1 MGYYEPN
8 DKTLLDIK
16 EQLKDLK
23 AILTKSQLLNPDDL
37 FCDNEEF
44 LKIMKISR
52 RTSQF
57 WRNTGIIGFI
67 QIGNKIYFRLKDIQE
82 LLNKNYKPSNNK

>member
-1 MGYYEPN
+1 MPYYEPTE
-8 DKTLLDIK
+8 KMFLEIK
-16 EQLKDLK
+16 EQLKELK

-52 RTSQF
+52 RM
-57 WRNTGIIGFI
+57 WRNNLRRI
-67 QIGNKIYFRLKDIQE
+67 
-82 LLNKNYKPSNNK
+82 S

>member
-1 MGYYEPN
+1 MPYYEPTE
-8 DKTLLDIK
+8 KTFLEIK

-57 WRNTGIIGFI
+57 WRNTGIIGFV

-82 LLNKNYKPSNNK
+82 LLNKNYKPANKK

>member
-1 MGYYEPN
+1 MPYYEPTE
-8 DKTLLDIK
+8 KMFLEVK
-16 EQLKDLK
+16 EQLKELK
-23 AILTKSQLLNPDDL
+23 AILSKSQLLHPDDL

-57 WRNTGIIGFI
+57 WRNTGIIGYV

-82 LLNKNYKPSNNK
+82 LLNQNYKPATIK

>member
-1 MGYYEPN
+1 MSYKEPN
-8 DKTLLDIK
+8 EKMLLEIND
-16 EQLKDLK
+16 QLKELK
-23 AILTKSQLLNPDDL
+23 AILSKTQLLNSDDL

-57 WRNTGIIGFI
+57 WRNTGIIGYV

-82 LLNKNYKPSNNK
+82 LLNKNYKPAIIK

>member
-8 DKTLLDIK
+8 EKTLLEINEK
-16 EQLKDLK
+16 LKDIK

-57 WRNTGIIGFI
+57 WRNTGIIKFI

-82 LLNKNYKPSNNK
+82 LLNNNYKSVSKD

>member
-1 MGYYEPN
+1 MGYYEPSE
-8 DKTLLDIK
+8 KTLLEINEK
-16 EQLKDLK
+16 LKDIK

-57 WRNTGIIGFI
+57 WRNTGIIKFI

-82 LLNKNYKPSNNK
+82 LLNKNYRSVSKD

>member
-1 MGYYEPN
+1 MPYYEPTE
-8 DKTLLDIK
+8 KMFLEIK
-16 EQLKDLK
+16 EQLKELK

-57 WRNTGIIGFI
+57 WRNTGIIGFV

-82 LLNKNYKPSNNK
+82 LLNKNYNPAKHK

>member
-1 MGYYEPN
+1 MPYYEPTE
-8 DKTLLDIK
+8 KKFLEIK

-57 WRNTGIIGFI
+57 WRNTGIIGFV
-67 QIGNKIYFRLKDIQE
+67 QIGNKIYFRLKDIQD
-82 LLNKNYKPSNNK
+82 LLNKNYKPANKK

>member
-1 MGYYEPN
+1 MPYYEPTE
-8 DKTLLDIK
+8 KMFLEIK

-57 WRNTGIIGFI
+57 WRNTGIIGFV

-82 LLNKNYKPSNNK
+82 LLNKNYNPAKHK

>member
-1 MGYYEPN
+1 MGYYEPSE
-8 DKTLLDIK
+8 KTLLEINEK
-16 EQLKDLK
+16 LKDIK

-82 LLNKNYKPSNNK
+82 LLNNNYKSVSKD

>member
-1 MGYYEPN
+1 MGYYEPSE
-8 DKTLLDIK
+8 KTLLEINEKLK
-16 EQLKDLK
+16 ELK
-23 AILTKSQLLNPDDL
+23 AILTKSQLLHQDDL

-57 WRNTGIIGFI
+57 WRNTGIIKFI

>member
-1 MGYYEPN
+1 MGYYEPSE
-8 DKTLLDIK
+8 KTLLEINEK
-16 EQLKDLK
+16 LKNIK

>member
-1 MGYYEPN
+1 MPYYEPN
-8 DKTLLDIK
+8 EKTLLDIK
-16 EQLKDLK
+16 EKLTELK
-23 AILTKSQLLNPDDL
+23 AILTKNQLLNPDDL

-44 LKIMKISR
+44 LKMMKISR

-57 WRNTGIIGFI
+57 WRNTGIIKFI

-82 LLNKNYKPSNNK
+82 LLNRNYKSVSKD

>member
-8 DKTLLDIK
+8 EKTLLEIK
-16 EQLKDLK
+16 EQLKELK
-23 AILTKSQLLNPDDL
+23 AILTKSQLLHPDDL

-82 LLNKNYKPSNNK
+82 LLNNNYKSVSKD

>member
-1 MGYYEPN
+1 MGYYEPSE
-8 DKTLLDIK
+8 KTLLEINEK
-16 EQLKDLK
+16 LKNIK

-67 QIGNKIYFRLKDIQE
+67 QIGNKIYFRLKDIHE

>member
-8 DKTLLDIK
+8 DKTLLDIN
-16 EQLKDLK
+16 ERLKDIK

>member
-1 MGYYEPN
+1 MPYYEPTE
-8 DKTLLDIK
+8 KMFLEIK
-16 EQLKDLK
+16 EQLKELK

-52 RTSQF
+52 RTSQV
-57 WRNTGIIGFI
+57 WRNTGIIGFV

-82 LLNKNYKPSNNK
+82 LLNKNYNPAKHK

>member
-1 MGYYEPN
+1 MPFYEPTE
-8 DKTLLDIK
+8 KTFLEIK

-57 WRNTGIIGFI
+57 WRNTGIIGFV
-67 QIGNKIYFRLKDIQE
+67 QIGNKIYFRLKDIQD
-82 LLNKNYKPSNNK
+82 LLNKNYKPANKK

>member
-1 MGYYEPN
+1 MGFYEPTE
-8 DKTLLDIK
+8 KMFLEVK

-23 AILTKSQLLNPDDL
+23 AILTKTQLLNPDDL

-44 LKIMKISR
+44 IKIMKISR

-57 WRNTGIIGFI
+57 WRNTGIIGFV
-67 QIGNKIYFRLKDIQE
+67 QIGNKIYFRLNDIQE
-82 LLNKNYKPSNNK
+82 LLNKNYNPAKSK

>member
-1 MGYYEPN
+1 MPYYEPTE
-8 DKTLLDIK
+8 KTFLEIK
-16 EQLKDLK
+16 EQLKDLR

-57 WRNTGIIGFI
+57 WRNTGIIGFV

-82 LLNKNYKPSNNK
+82 LLNKNYKPANKK

>member
-1 MGYYEPN
+1 MPYYEPTE
-8 DKTLLDIK
+8 KMFLEIK

-57 WRNTGIIGFI
+57 WRNTGVIGFI

-82 LLNKNYKPSNNK
+82 LLNKNYNPAKHK

>member
-8 DKTLLDIK
+8 DKTLLEIK
-16 EQLKDLK
+16 QELKELK
-23 AILTKSQLLNPDDL
+23 AILTKSQLLHQDDL

-82 LLNKNYKPSNNK
+82 LLNKNYKPSNKK

>member
-1 MGYYEPN
+1 MPFYEPTE
-8 DKTLLDIK
+8 KTFLEIK
-16 EQLKDLK
+16 ERLKDLK
-23 AILTKSQLLNPDDL
+23 AILTKSQLLNLDDL

-82 LLNKNYKPSNNK
+82 LLNKNYKPANKK

>member
-1 MGYYEPN
+1 MPYYEPN
-8 DKTLLDIK
+8 EKTLLDIK
-16 EQLKDLK
+16 EQLTELK
-23 AILTKSQLLNPDDL
+23 AILTKKQLLHPDDL

-44 LKIMKISR
+44 LKMMKISR

-57 WRNTGIIGFI
+57 WRNTGIIKFI

-82 LLNKNYKPSNNK
+82 LLNKNYKSVSKD

>member
-1 MGYYEPN
+1 MPFYEPN
-8 DKTLLDIK
+8 EKTFLEIK

-82 LLNKNYKPSNNK
+82 LLNKNYKPGNKK

>member
-1 MGYYEPN
+1 M
-8 DKTLLDIK
+8 LLEIN
-16 EQLKDLK
+16 EQLKELK
-23 AILTKSQLLNPDDL
+23 AILSKTQLLDPDDL

-57 WRNTGIIGFI
+57 WRDTEIIGFI
-67 QIGNKIYFRLKDIQE
+67 QIGNKIYFRLKDIQG
-82 LLNKNYKPSNNK
+82 LLNKNYNPAKSK

>member
-1 MGYYEPN
+1 MGYYEPSE
-8 DKTLLDIK
+8 KTLLEINEK
-16 EQLKDLK
+16 LKDIK

-57 WRNTGIIGFI
+57 WRNTGIISFI

>member
-1 MGYYEPN
+1 MPYYDPN
-8 DKTLLDIK
+8 EKTLLDIK
-16 EQLKDLK
+16 EKLTELK
-23 AILTKSQLLNPDDL
+23 AILTKNQLLNPDDL

-44 LKIMKISR
+44 LKMMKISR

-57 WRNTGIIGFI
+57 WRNTGIIKFI

-82 LLNKNYKPSNNK
+82 LLNKNYKSVSKD

>member
-1 MGYYEPN
+1 MPYYEPN
-8 DKTLLDIK
+8 EKTLLDIK
-16 EQLKDLK
+16 EKLTELK
-23 AILTKSQLLNPDDL
+23 AILTKNQLLNPDDL

-44 LKIMKISR
+44 LKMMKISR

-57 WRNTGIIGFI
+57 WRNTGIIKFI

-82 LLNKNYKPSNNK
+82 LLNKNYKSVSKD

>member
-1 MGYYEPN
+1 MPYYEPTE
-8 DKTLLDIK
+8 KTFLEIK
-16 EQLKDLK
+16 EQLNELK
-23 AILTKSQLLNPDDL
+23 AILTKSQLLNPEDL

-67 QIGNKIYFRLKDIQE
+67 QIGNKIYFRLMDIQE
-82 LLNKNYKPSNNK
+82 LLNKNYNPANNK

>member
-1 MGYYEPN
+1 MPYYEPTE
-8 DKTLLDIK
+8 KMFLEIK
-16 EQLKDLK
+16 EQLKELK
-23 AILTKSQLLNPDDL
+23 AILTKSQLLHPDDL

-57 WRNTGIIGFI
+57 WRNTGVIGFI

-82 LLNKNYKPSNNK
+82 LLNKNYNPAKHK

>member
-1 MGYYEPN
+1 MPYYEPN
-8 DKTLLDIK
+8 EKTLLDIK
-16 EQLKDLK
+16 EKLTELK
-23 AILTKSQLLNPDDL
+23 ALLTKNQLLNPDDL

-44 LKIMKISR
+44 LKMMKISR

-57 WRNTGIIGFI
+57 WRNTGIIKFI

-82 LLNKNYKPSNNK
+82 LLNKNYKSVSKD

>member
-8 DKTLLDIK
+8 EKTLLDIN

-23 AILTKSQLLNPDDL
+23 AILTKSHSLNPDDL

-57 WRNTGIIGFI
+57 WRNTGIIGFV

-82 LLNKNYKPSNNK
+82 LLNKNYKPAIIK

>member
-8 DKTLLDIK
+8 DKTLPDIK
-16 EQLKDLK
+16 EELKDIK
-23 AILTKSQLLNPDDL
+23 AILTKSHLLHPDDL

>member
-1 MGYYEPN
+1 MPYYEPTE
-8 DKTLLDIK
+8 KMFLEIK
-16 EQLKDLK
+16 EQLKELK

-57 WRNTGIIGFI
+57 WRNTGIIGFV
-67 QIGNKIYFRLKDIQE
+67 QIGNKIYFRLKYIQE
-82 LLNKNYKPSNNK
+82 LLNKNYNPAKHN

>member
-16 EQLKDLK
+16 EKLTELK
-23 AILTKSQLLNPDDL
+23 ALLTKNQLLNPDDL

-44 LKIMKISR
+44 LKMMKISR

-57 WRNTGIIGFI
+57 WRNTGIIKFI

-82 LLNKNYKPSNNK
+82 LLNKNYKSVSKD

>member
-8 DKTLLDIK
+8 EKTLLDIN

-23 AILTKSQLLNPDDL
+23 AILTKSQLLNPEDL

-57 WRNTGIIGFI
+57 WRNTGIIGFV

-82 LLNKNYKPSNNK
+82 LLNKNYKPAIIK

>member
-1 MGYYEPN
+1 MPYYEPN
-8 DKTLLDIK
+8 EKTLLDIK
-16 EQLKDLK
+16 EKLTELK
-23 AILTKSQLLNPDDL
+23 AILTKNQLLNPDDL

-44 LKIMKISR
+44 LKMMKISR

-57 WRNTGIIGFI
+57 WRNMGIIKFI

-82 LLNKNYKPSNNK
+82 LLNKNYKSVSKD